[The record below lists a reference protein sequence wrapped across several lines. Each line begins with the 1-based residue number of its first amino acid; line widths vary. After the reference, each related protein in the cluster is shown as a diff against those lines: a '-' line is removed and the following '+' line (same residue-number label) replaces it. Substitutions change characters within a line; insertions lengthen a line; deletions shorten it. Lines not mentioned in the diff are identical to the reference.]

1 MTGRTF
7 RQQVIRTIVLVLF
20 LSLLAL
26 GASCYVDEKQKQI
39 SDALR
44 TVPAVLIPIG
54 AGWLAFCVQR
64 RVAFTKALF
73 DVWQKIVVAVQDA
86 LQYTH
91 LGQPSQA
98 DFGKVMHSLSCRID
112 DVRGAFINVGE
123 GHAPLSDQAKA
134 FVFSVKRATS
144 LQECQ
149 SALSTLPRRTDIGV
163 YSFETLKQ
171 IHKVISLLGF
181 GQTVTPQS
189 QKIARDTILALWGI
203 LRGELLKELDRD
215 VPEYPDTPYRN

>member
-7 RQQVIRTIVLVLF
+7 RRQVIGTIVLVLF

-26 GASCYVDEKQKQI
+26 GASCYVDERQKQI

-44 TVPAVLIPIG
+44 ALPAVLIPIG

-86 LQYTH
+86 LQYAH
-91 LGQPSQA
+91 IDKPSQA
-98 DFGKVMHSLSCRID
+98 DFAKVMYSLGCRID
-112 DVRGAFINVGE
+112 DVRGAFMNVDE

-134 FVFSVKRATS
+134 FVLPVKHAAS
-144 LQECQ
+144 LQQCQ
-149 SALSTLPRRTDIGV
+149 TAVATLPKKRPQDIGV
-163 YSFETLKQ
+163 YPFETLKQ
-171 IHKVISLLGF
+171 IHQVIFFAGVWPSGNVGEPSNRAQYDLSA
-181 GQTVTPQS
+181 P
-189 QKIARDTILALWGI
+189 RDTSWRVA
-203 LRGELLKELDRD
+203 
-215 VPEYPDTPYRN
+215 